1 MSKKKKNQASIDY
14 WLKREQEQLLHNIIQ
29 EEEYDKRIRQIYED
43 MLRECQSE
51 IDAFY
56 RRYADAEGITLAEA
70 KKRVK
75 KLDIARY
82 EKKAKRYVQEKNF
95 SKEANEEMRLY
106 NATMKINRLEMLKA
120 EIGMHLISGFD
131 ELQAFMKEILQ
142 DRTMEELERQA
153 GILGKNI
160 YNNAEL
166 AHSIVNASFHNA
178 TFSERLWQYQDLM
191 KADLSKLL
199 QTGLIRG
206 KNPRVLAKEI
216 RKYFIGEEYKKNGKK
231 GAVYH
236 SEMLMRTELA
246 RVQTDAQFR
255 SYERNGF
262 SMFTLIPLGDACD
275 VCKEAAKKNGGHYK
289 ISEMQIGL
297 NAPPLH
303 PLCRCSTAAYMDSK
317 EYEEWLDFLANG
329 GTTQEFYKQ
338 KGKS

>member
-1 MSKKKKNQASIDY
+1 
-14 WLKREQEQLLHNIIQ
+14 
-29 EEEYDKRIRQIYED
+29 

-56 RRYADAEGITLAEA
+56 RRYASAEGITLAEA

-82 EKKAKRYVQEKNF
+82 EKKAKRYVKEKNF

-131 ELQAFMKEILQ
+131 ELNEFMQEILQ
-142 DRTMEELERQA
+142 GRTEDELRRQA
-153 GILGKNI
+153 GILGNTI
-160 YNNAEL
+160 QNNAQL

-178 TFSERLWQYQDLM
+178 TFSDRLWQYQDLM
-191 KADLSKLL
+191 KADISKLL

-206 KNPRVLAKEI
+206 KNPRVLAKEL
-216 RKYFIGEEYKKNGKK
+216 RKYFIGDEYKKNGKK

-255 SYERNGF
+255 SYEENGF
-262 SMFTLIPLGDACD
+262 TMYRFHALGDACD
-275 VCKEAAKKNGGHYK
+275 YCKEVEKKNGGIYK
-289 ISEMQIGL
+289 ISEMQIGE
-297 NAPPLH
+297 NAPPCH
-303 PLCRCSTAAYMDSK
+303 PFCRCSTSAYMDTK
-317 EYEEWLDFLANG
+317 EYEEWLDYLANG
-329 GTTQEFYKQ
+329 GTTVAFNKM
-338 KGKS
+338 KGKAK